1 MTSIWWPSSDNT
13 RTAARDSQSL
23 LSTEWSG
30 TSMDQNFLNIRYG
43 LVGWPEDR
51 NRDGHE
57 SRNDNSSQTAVE
69 ARVHATNCNNSDLAQ
84 DPLG

>member
-1 MTSIWWPSSDNT
+1 
-13 RTAARDSQSL
+13 
-23 LSTEWSG
+23 
-30 TSMDQNFLNIRYG
+30 MDQNFLNIRYG